1 MVRWAIRAIGGPV
14 SSFYLSQP
22 LRSEAEV
29 RERREALAVAVAWR
43 KIIWRQAARDED
55 ERIDRLVAVCAR
67 LCDGDI
73 AAGKRLATAAIWHP
87 G

>member
-1 MVRWAIRAIGGPV
+1 MP
-14 SSFYLSQP
+14 SSYLRRP

-29 RERREALAVAVAWR
+29 RAGEDALSVAVAWR

-55 ERIDRLVAVCAR
+55 ERIDRLLQVCIR
-67 LCDGDI
+67 LCDGDRE
-73 AAGKRLATAAIWHP
+73 AGNALATRAIWSP

>member
-1 MVRWAIRAIGGPV
+1 MTSPYTTSDAELCSRQDILPVAI
-14 SSFYLSQP
+14 
-22 LRSEAEV
+22 
-29 RERREALAVAVAWR
+29 AWR

-55 ERIDRLVAVCAR
+55 ERIDRLVELCTR

-73 AAGKRLATAAIWHP
+73 AAGKELARSAIWTP